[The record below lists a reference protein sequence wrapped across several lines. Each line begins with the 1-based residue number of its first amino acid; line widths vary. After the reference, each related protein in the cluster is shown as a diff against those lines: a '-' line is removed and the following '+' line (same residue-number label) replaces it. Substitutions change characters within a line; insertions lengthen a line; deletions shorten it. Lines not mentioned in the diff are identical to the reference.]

1 MSENFKPG
9 SAGLE
14 AGEPAEDISLY
25 RSTDSLDSL
34 SSGDSDGG
42 PAEPTLAEI
51 SMLSASIDARNVEAA
66 KDEVDM
72 ASEANEVVEVT
83 PVFPAGK
90 MDFQGCLIFTL
101 ILFCFYTAGFH
112 RLPSAMRPPVR
123 RGHVR
128 SASAGGNVLNFRG
141 GQLQSNVSKPA
152 RAAVTN
158 TVSLSTTSAATSAAA
173 STSTANTKVAAVQ
186 NQHRQH
192 RRVFSHGHITFGGPG
207 SDSEVMP
214 PKSGGHRR
222 TGSRTDF
229 ILPPDHEERERKRS
243 SLQRQDS
250 APTSA
255 SNR

>member
-14 AGEPAEDISLY
+14 AGELAEDISLY

-90 MDFQGCLIFTL
+90 MDFQGCLILHSFFFASTL
-101 ILFCFYTAGFH
+101 QDSIDYH
-112 RLPSAMRPPVR
+112 RQC
-123 RGHVR
+123 
-128 SASAGGNVLNFRG
+128 VLQFVEATFAV
-141 GQLQSNVSKPA
+141 QA
-152 RAAVTN
+152 RV
-158 TVSLSTTSAATSAAA
+158 ATS
-173 STSTANTKVAAVQ
+173 SISVEDNCKVTLV
-186 NQHRQH
+186 NQ
-192 RRVFSHGHITFGGPG
+192 
-207 SDSEVMP
+207 
-214 PKSGGHRR
+214 
-222 TGSRTDF
+222 
-229 ILPPDHEERERKRS
+229 RE
-243 SLQRQDS
+243 Q
-250 APTSA
+250 P
-255 SNR
+255 